1 MRSHAQIIKDAS
13 GPHAVA
19 RLILPHV
26 TATEITL
33 QKRVRAWS
41 VTGSIPGEY
50 WPLLQRLGLAT
61 MDELGHD
68 AAARKGISIPAAN
81 DDTRAEKAA

>member
-1 MRSHAQIIKDAS
+1 MRTHSQIILDAA

-26 TATEITL
+26 EADEVTL

-41 VTGSIPGEY
+41 VTGSVPGEY
-50 WPLLQRLGLAT
+50 WALFERLGIATVEELAT
-61 MDELGHD
+61 D
-68 AAARKGISIPAAN
+68 AAARKGVALPAN
-81 DDTRAEKAA
+81 DTQSMERAA

>member
-1 MRSHAQIIKDAS
+1 MRTHSQIIVDAA

-26 TATEITL
+26 DADEVTL

-41 VTGSIPGEY
+41 VTGSVPGEY
-50 WPLLQRLGLAT
+50 WALFERLGIGTTAE
-61 MDELGHD
+61 MAAD
-68 AAARKGISIPAAN
+68 AASRKGVTLPAN
-81 DDTRAEKAA
+81 DDTLPQSEAA